1 MFWKKK
7 TENKQENEEKEPE
20 YTVQFVDLKKI
31 ETLGNVFVGI
41 AVDEHGN
48 YVYYVL
54 EPTLNH
60 AEIKLLE
67 DIKKYLFEKVSF
79 NINEP
84 LEQIWERMKRL
95 IDNRLKE
102 LKMIDKSEKV
112 YYYIKRDLLGY
123 GKIDVMLHDEEI
135 EDISCNGPNIPV
147 YVWHRFYESLPS
159 NVTFTSKDELDSF
172 VLKLAY
178 KSGRTLSFSNPMV
191 DATLPEGHRI
201 QITLGGEVTGRGT
214 NFTIRKFRTDPIT
227 IIDLINFKTLNA
239 KLAAYLWIA
248 IEHNM
253 SLLLAGGTAS
263 GKTTTLNALTIF
275 IPINYKVITIEDTR
289 ELNLYRQNW
298 ISSVSRDVQTDFVKN
313 ISLFDLLKEA
323 LRQRPDVIIVGEVR
337 GEEAY
342 TLLQAIATGHGGLSS
357 IHAETIEAVIERL
370 STRPMNIPK
379 DFIASTLNMI
389 GLQLRLSVE
398 KKVTRRMI
406 ELAEVV
412 GYDSNTGKVLL
423 KDSFKWDPA
432 TDEIKYTGESR
443 IAELLEQRYGISRQD
458 FEKELHRREIYL
470 KWLALKGI
478 RKIDNLLEMINN
490 YRKSPE
496 ESYYLAL
503 NELGSFTKTENQLV

>member
-1 MFWKKK
+1 MFWRKK
-7 TENKQENEEKEPE
+7 TESKQENDEKGPE
-20 YTVQFVDLKKI
+20 YNVQFVDLKKI

-41 AVDEHGN
+41 AVDERGN

-60 AEIKLLE
+60 TEINLLE

-79 NINEP
+79 NINESQ
-84 LEQIWERMKRL
+84 EQIWEKMKKL

-102 LKMIDKSEKV
+102 LKMTDKSEKV

-159 NVTFTSKDELDSF
+159 NVVFSSKEELDSF

-201 QITLGGEVTGRGT
+201 QITLGGEITGRGT

-253 SLLLAGGTAS
+253 S
-263 GKTTTLNALTIF
+263 
-275 IPINYKVITIEDTR
+275 
-289 ELNLYRQNW
+289 
-298 ISSVSRDVQTDFVKN
+298 
-313 ISLFDLLKEA
+313 
-323 LRQRPDVIIVGEVR
+323 
-337 GEEAY
+337 
-342 TLLQAIATGHGGLSS
+342 
-357 IHAETIEAVIERL
+357 
-370 STRPMNIPK
+370 
-379 DFIASTLNMI
+379 
-389 GLQLRLSVE
+389 
-398 KKVTRRMI
+398 
-406 ELAEVV
+406 
-412 GYDSNTGKVLL
+412 
-423 KDSFKWDPA
+423 
-432 TDEIKYTGESR
+432 
-443 IAELLEQRYGISRQD
+443 
-458 FEKELHRREIYL
+458 
-470 KWLALKGI
+470 
-478 RKIDNLLEMINN
+478 
-490 YRKSPE
+490 
-496 ESYYLAL
+496 
-503 NELGSFTKTENQLV
+503 